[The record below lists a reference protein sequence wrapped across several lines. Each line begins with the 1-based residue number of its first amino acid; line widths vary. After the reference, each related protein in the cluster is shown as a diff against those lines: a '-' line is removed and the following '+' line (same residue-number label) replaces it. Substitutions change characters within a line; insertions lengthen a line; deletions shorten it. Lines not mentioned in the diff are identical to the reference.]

1 LIAFGEYSAG
11 VKACGI
17 DADRAFEDQ
26 LRRVMI
32 CTLASFIAQLSDPM
46 AGTSSPWES
55 EGPLFSTHALA
66 IRQTQ

>member
-1 LIAFGEYSAG
+1 
-11 VKACGI
+11 
-17 DADRAFEDQ
+17 
-26 LRRVMI
+26 MI